1 MINYRL
7 VKYSSVIL
15 GFILYACVKD
25 KPNPVTKTS
34 IVLSNSDKIFT
45 INEGPFNTGNGSV
58 SLYDPVSNT
67 VVEDVFYE
75 QNNQKLGNIVQSM
88 SVINGQYCIVVNNSN
103 KLVFC
108 NKEFKKTAQITGFNS
123 PRYVLQ
129 ISNKKG
135 YVTDLYANA
144 IAIINF
150 NTFSVTGHIPCKGK
164 TEKMITLYNK
174 AFVTN
179 TDKEYVYIINTIT
192 DQIIDSVNVGLN
204 AYGIEAD
211 KNDDIWVLSNGKK
224 SAGIPGR
231 LTRFDAINHNIKT
244 SFTFSTQD
252 SPGHLQMNANKDS
265 LYYIN
270 TNVYR
275 LSINDASL
283 PSTAFIPNDGR
294 NFYGMGIHPR
304 NHSIYLADAMDYSQ
318 KSTIYIHEAS
328 GNLKTSFK
336 TAICTNSFWFE

>member
-1 MINYRL
+1 MIHYRL

-25 KPNPVTKTS
+25 KPNPVTKTNV
-34 IVLSNSDKIFT
+34 VLSSNEKVFV

-58 SLYDPVSNT
+58 SLYDPISNN

-75 QNNQKLGNIVQSM
+75 QNAQKLGNIVQSM
-88 SVINGQYCIVVNNSN
+88 SVVNGQYCIVVNNSN
-103 KLVFC
+103 KIVFC
-108 NKEFKKTAQITGFNS
+108 NKDFKKTAQIIGFNS
-123 PRYVLQ
+123 PRYVLPV
-129 ISNKKG
+129 SNKKG

-144 IAIINF
+144 ISIVDF
-150 NTFSVTGHIPCKGK
+150 NSLSKTGSIPCKGK
-164 TEKMITLYNK
+164 TEKIISLYNK

-192 DQIIDSVNVGLN
+192 DQITDSVNVGLN

-224 SAGIPGR
+224 SAGISGR
-231 LTRFDAINHNIKT
+231 LTRFDALTHTIKT
-244 SFTFSTQD
+244 SFSFSSQD
-252 SPGHLQMNANKDS
+252 SPGHLQINKTKDS

-270 TNVYR
+270 NHVYR
-275 LSINDASL
+275 LSINDGVL
-283 PSTAFIPNDGR
+283 PSSAFIINDGR

-304 NHSIYLADAMDYSQ
+304 NHSVYLADAMDYSQ
-318 KSTIYIHEAS
+318 KSTIYVHDAS
-328 GNLKTSFK
+328 GKLKTSFK
-336 TAICTNSFWFE
+336 TAICANSFWFE